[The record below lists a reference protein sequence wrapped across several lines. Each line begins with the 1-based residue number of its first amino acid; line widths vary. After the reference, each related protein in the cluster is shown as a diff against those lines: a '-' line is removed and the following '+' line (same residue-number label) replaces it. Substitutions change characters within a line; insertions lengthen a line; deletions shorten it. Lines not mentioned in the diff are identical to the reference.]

1 MTEEKYIVA
10 GATGGTGSVLARRL
24 AESGASVFLLGRSEE
39 KLKALADELDTD
51 YCVCDLADFSATES
65 AIMEGAEKIGGL
77 TGVANIAGSIL
88 LKPAHLTSPA
98 EWQNTLATN
107 LTSAFAVVRAATKV
121 MMKSGGGSIALVS
134 SAAARTGLP
143 SHEAIA
149 AAKAGVIGLTLSA
162 AATYAPYNI
171 RVNCVAP
178 GLVESPLTEKITSN
192 PVSLKVSLGMHAL
205 GRVGKPEDVA
215 SALMWLLD
223 ASNNWVT
230 GQVVGVDGGL
240 GSLQP
245 RPSGSAK

>member
-1 MTEEKYIVA
+1 MNGNYIVA
-10 GATGGTGSVLARRL
+10 GATGGTGSALARRL
-24 AESGASVFLLGRSEE
+24 AGEGSSVFLLGRNEE
-39 KLKALADELDTD
+39 KLKTLAGDLQVGYTVCDLTDTGAVEMAIAEGADEL
-51 YCVCDLADFSATES
+51 
-65 AIMEGAEKIGGL
+65 GGL
-77 TGVANIAGSIL
+77 DGIANIAGSIL
-88 LKPAHLTSPA
+88 LKPAHLTSEA
-98 EWQNTLATN
+98 EWLDTLSTN
-107 LTSAFAVVRAATKV
+107 LTSAFAVVKGASKI

-205 GRVGKPEDVA
+205 GRMGKPDDVA
-215 SALMWLLD
+215 SALVWLLD

-230 GQVVGVDGGL
+230 GQVIGVDGGL